1 MKFVE
6 INLDS
11 KQLSN
16 NEAIRALL
24 KKSNFTLWQLADA
37 LGVSEATITRMMRH
51 EVSDEKYDEIVT
63 LIRSMRNSI
72 PEEKCND

>member
-51 EVSDEKYDEIVT
+51 EVSDEKYAEIVT
-63 LIRSMRNSI
+63 LIRTMRNSI
-72 PEEKCND
+72 PEEK